1 MDHKRTLSSSC
12 PLLCQK
18 RTRAASFDHLVG
30 AGKQRRRHDY
40 AESLGGLKVD
50 DQLEFGR
57 LHHWQIGRFLTFE
70 NAAGVNAEL
79 AVVFLGA
86 RSIAHQSAGRGE
98 LAPKVHNGHRIA
110 GRQRN
115 QFIRLGEEKR
125 TDSEDKRTSP
135 LLDEGSEG
143 SVDVA
148 FGAGSED
155 DELRSDLACRGL
167 YVADLRLASWLVRVH
182 QEADYA
188 RLWHQLS
195 QQSDLFSP
203 KRT

>member
-1 MDHKRTLSSSC
+1 MSALCHERTHA
-12 PLLCQK
+12 PQQK
-18 RTRAASFDHLVG
+18 LALFDHLVG

-98 LAPKVHNGHRIA
+98 LAPKVHNGHRMT

-115 QFIRLGEEKR
+115 EFIRLGDEKR
-125 TDSEDKRTSP
+125 TDAEDKRTSP

-148 FGAGSED
+148 F
-155 DELRSDLACRGL
+155 RGL

-182 QEADYA
+182 QQADYV

-195 QQSDLFSP
+195 QQSELLSP